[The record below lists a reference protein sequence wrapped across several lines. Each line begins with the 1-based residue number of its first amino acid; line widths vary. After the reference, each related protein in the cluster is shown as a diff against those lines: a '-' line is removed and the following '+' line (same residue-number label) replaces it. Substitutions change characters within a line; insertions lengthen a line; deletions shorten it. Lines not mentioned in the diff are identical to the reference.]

1 MRKTEDIGMLL
12 KQINDTLATEANN
25 ELRSNGMTISQIR
38 FIGYMYE
45 SGQERTAMKEL
56 EKQFQVSQPTVAGIV
71 SRMEKKGLVTILQNP
86 DDARA
91 KDVALTD
98 LGRNVYEAGGKHKE
112 KMEKSL
118 VSGLNGKEIA
128 DLKRMLKIIL
138 ASLK

>member
-1 MRKTEDIGMLL
+1 MKRTEDIGMLL
-12 KQINDTLATEANN
+12 KQINDTLAAEANN

-45 SGQERTAMKEL
+45 SGEERTAMKEL

-71 SRMEKKGLVTILQNP
+71 SRMEKKGLVRILQNP
-86 DDARA
+86 EDARA
-91 KDVALTD
+91 KDVTLTAL
-98 LGRNVYEAGGKHKE
+98 GKSVYEAGGKHKE

-118 VSGLNGKEIA
+118 VSGLSGQEIRE
-128 DLKRMLKIIL
+128 LKRMLKIIL